1 MKYINVL
8 FAVIPHYI
16 CQSTMRRDISTLKRQ
31 TPDREERGLIAS
43 IAVQNV
49 DNFIRLT
56 SPLGLH
62 ASFEGTNSR
71 WSFYLL

>member
-62 ASFEGTNSR
+62 ASLEGTNSR